1 MVVFDNK
8 DYDLWCNFPKFST
21 YFFWISG
28 IIFITK
34 KTLELIQVQVE
45 QGTNNQISFFFWY
58 KMRNNYTDFEEV
70 SKRVFWQGIK
80 MAGSFTDVKV
90 KDVYITGNGLR
101 IYFNIKVIYQI
112 NVNAGYKLTENK
124 SLLSL
129 TILPLI
135 NVFKKTERTDRS
147 LIRNRNNRQYY
158 P

>member
-1 MVVFDNK
+1 
-8 DYDLWCNFPKFST
+8 
-21 YFFWISG
+21 
-28 IIFITK
+28 
-34 KTLELIQVQVE
+34 
-45 QGTNNQISFFFWY
+45 
-58 KMRNNYTDFEEV
+58 
-70 SKRVFWQGIK
+70 

-90 KDVYITGNGLR
+90 KDVYITGNG
-101 IYFNIKVIYQI
+101 F

>member
-1 MVVFDNK
+1 M
-8 DYDLWCNFPKFST
+8 
-21 YFFWISG
+21 
-28 IIFITK
+28 
-34 KTLELIQVQVE
+34 QVE

-101 IYFNIKVIYQI
+101 IYCNIKIIYQI

-135 NVFKKTERTDRS
+135 NVFKKTDRS

>member
-1 MVVFDNK
+1 
-8 DYDLWCNFPKFST
+8 
-21 YFFWISG
+21 
-28 IIFITK
+28 
-34 KTLELIQVQVE
+34 
-45 QGTNNQISFFFWY
+45 
-58 KMRNNYTDFEEV
+58 
-70 SKRVFWQGIK
+70 

-101 IYFNIKVIYQI
+101 IYCNIKVIYQI

-135 NVFKKTERTDRS
+135 NVFKKTDRS